1 MSFQSLGLGPNI
13 LRSIEDSGYTE
24 PTPIQTAAIP
34 LILKGEDVIG
44 IAQTGTGKTA
54 AFTLPMLATLERLN
68 GEGER
73 RRQTR
78 ALVIS
83 PTRELV
89 VQIHDNVK
97 AYAKHVPL
105 RVATVYG
112 GVGEGPQKKALRN
125 GVDLVIATP
134 GRLMDLMDQ
143 GCADFSGLEFLV
155 LDEAD
160 RMLDMG
166 FLPNIRRIVKD
177 LPKKNRQTLLF
188 SATLSREI
196 EKLTHEFQYKPQ
208 TVEIGRRSN
217 PADTVEQFV
226 HEVPKS
232 QKLSLLKHLL
242 QDNQLYS
249 VLVFTRTKY
258 GADRVAR
265 QLGRDGITTGALHS
279 NRSQNQRARALQDFK
294 DGKIRVLVA
303 TDIAARGIDVD
314 GITHVVN
321 FDFPPHTEDYI
332 HRIGRTG
339 RANMDGVAISFLTG
353 DDRNAL
359 KALERFIRR
368 SIQIRKPEG
377 FECKP
382 DEGGSRGGSQNRPS
396 RGFKPGKG
404 KPRKG
409 AGGRSQG
416 GGGGGAR
423 SKGGGNRSSSG
434 GRPQGEGRSGG
445 SDNRSQGGG
454 GSRPAQGGGGGQ
466 RRTNR
471 SRRSFR

>member
-1 MSFQSLGLGPNI
+1 MSFQTLGLGPNI
-13 LRSIEDSGYTE
+13 LRAIEESGYSE
-24 PTPIQTAAIP
+24 PTPIQSAAIP
-34 LILKGEDVIG
+34 VIIEGNDVTG

-54 AFTLPMLATLERLN
+54 AFTLPMLATLERLKN
-68 GEGER
+68 EGSRER
-73 RRQTR
+73 KTR

-89 VQIHDNVK
+89 VQIHDNAK
-97 AYAKHVPL
+97 AYAKHLPL
-105 RVATVYG
+105 KVATVYG
-112 GVGEGPQKKALRN
+112 GVGEGPQKQALRN

-166 FLPNIRRIVKD
+166 FLPNIRRISKA
-177 LPKKNRQTLLF
+177 LPKKGRQTLLF

-208 TVEIGRRSN
+208 TVEIGKRSN
-217 PADTVEQFV
+217 PADTVEQYV

-232 QKLSLLKHLL
+232 QKIDLLKHLL
-242 QDNQLYS
+242 QDNEMYS

-265 QLGRDGITTGALHS
+265 QLGRSKISSGAIHS

-314 GITHVVN
+314 GITQVVN
-321 FDFPPHTEDYI
+321 FDFPPHTE
-332 HRIGRTG
+332 GSFTESGAPAGPTRTG
-339 RANMDGVAISFLTG
+339 WPSVSLRPTTG
-353 DDRNAL
+353 MLSKPSNA
-359 KALERFIRR
+359 
-368 SIQIRKPEG
+368 SSSVPS
-377 FECKP
+377 
-382 DEGGSRGGSQNRPS
+382 GS
-396 RGFKPGKG
+396 
-404 KPRKG
+404 
-409 AGGRSQG
+409 
-416 GGGGGAR
+416 
-423 SKGGGNRSSSG
+423 GNRKASVQAGSSYPKAADKTV
-434 GRPQGEGRSGG
+434 RPVVPSKAKASPVTEETAPKDAVAKAKAEAARKVAVRQPFQG
-445 SDNRSQGGG
+445 
-454 GSRPAQGGGGGQ
+454 
-466 RRTNR
+466 
-471 SRRSFR
+471 

>member
-1 MSFQSLGLGPNI
+1 MSFETLGLGPNI
-13 LRSIEDSGYTE
+13 LQAIEESGYTE
-24 PTPIQTAAIP
+24 PTPIQSAAIP
-34 LILKGEDVIG
+34 LILEGNDVIG

-54 AFTLPMLATLERLN
+54 AFTLPMLATLERLKSKD
-68 GEGER
+68 G
-73 RRQTR
+73 RQRKTR
-78 ALVIS
+78 ALVVS

-89 VQIHDNVK
+89 VQIHDNVE
-97 AYAKHVPL
+97 AYATHVPL
-105 RVATVYG
+105 RVANVYG

-166 FLPNIRRIVKD
+166 FLPNIRKIVKD
-177 LPKKNRQTLLF
+177 LPKKGRQTLLF

-196 EKLTHEFQYKPQ
+196 EKLTHEFQYKPK

-232 QKLSLLKHLL
+232 QKIGLLKHLL
-242 QDNQLYS
+242 QDNEMYS

-258 GADRVAR
+258 GADRVAK
-265 QLGRDGITTGALHS
+265 QLGRGKISSGTIHS

-321 FDFPPHTEDYI
+321 FDFPPHTEDYV

-339 RANMDGVAISFLTG
+339 RANMDGVAISFITA
-353 DDRNAL
+353 DDRDAL
-359 KALERFIRR
+359 RSLERFIKR
-368 SIQIRKPEG
+368 SIQVRKPEG

-382 DEGGSRGGSQNRPS
+382 DTPSPSQGGGQNRP
-396 RGFKPGKG
+396 RRFKQGKG
-404 KPRKG
+404 KPRQGGNRSKG
-409 AGGRSQG
+409 KSGRKGGSEGGGRSQG
-416 GGGGGAR
+416 GGDTHSFAGGGRPGGGA
-423 SKGGGNRSSSG
+423 SPS
-434 GRPQGEGRSGG
+434 
-445 SDNRSQGGG
+445 
-454 GSRPAQGGGGGQ
+454 

-471 SRRSFR
+471 TRRSFR